1 MRETHGVKAR
11 RVAGWRAAALMP
23 FRCAAVTARRLLSA
37 VEGTSVIEFALIAP
51 GLASMVLGISQVS
64 EVLIGSSDMQAA
76 ARASVQY
83 VLNGGTDLTTAQ
95 NVGLQ
100 AWSNKPANATLVA
113 SEYCT
118 CHGVTAVC
126 TQTCSDGDVPKQYIS
141 ATATGTLGGTV
152 YTINKTLTETA
163 RIR

>member
-1 MRETHGVKAR
+1 MRETYGVKAR
-11 RVAGWRAAALMP
+11 RGGGWCAAAVMP
-23 FRCAAVTARRLLSA
+23 FRSAAATARRLLSA
-37 VEGTSVIEFALIAP
+37 VEGTSAVEFALIAP
-51 GLASMVLGISQVS
+51 ALASMVLGISQVS
-64 EVLIGSSDMQAA
+64 EVLIGSAHMQTA
-76 ARASVQY
+76 ARASIQY
-83 VLNGGTDLTTAQ
+83 ALNGGTDLTTAQ

-100 AWSNKPANATLVA
+100 AWADKPANATLAA

-126 TQTCSDGDVPKQYIS
+126 TQTCSDGDVPKQYVS

-152 YTINKTLTETA
+152 YTVNKTLTETA

>member
-1 MRETHGVKAR
+1 MRGTGNTMIR
-11 RVAGWRAAALMP
+11 TPAGSPLRGI
-23 FRCAAVTARRLLSA
+23 AAVARRLLASIGGTSA
-37 VEGTSVIEFALIAP
+37 VEFALIAP
-51 GLASMVLGISQVS
+51 ALASMVLGISQVS

-118 CHGVTAVC
+118 CQGVTAVC
-126 TQTCSDGDVPKQYIS
+126 TQTCSDGSVPHQYIG

-152 YTINKTLTETA
+152 YTVNKTLTETA